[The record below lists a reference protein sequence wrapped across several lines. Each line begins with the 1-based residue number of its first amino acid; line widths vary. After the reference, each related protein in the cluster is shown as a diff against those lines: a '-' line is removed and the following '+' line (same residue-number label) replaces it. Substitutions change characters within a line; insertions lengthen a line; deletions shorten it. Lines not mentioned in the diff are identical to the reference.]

1 MNVGNDDSIISPD
14 LLLERDE
21 SEYWNPHMGERSTS
35 KRHSKVG
42 NPRLILTDLDQVSGA
57 G

>member
-1 MNVGNDDSIISPD
+1 MNVGNDDGIISPD

-42 NPRLILTDLDQVSGA
+42 NPRLILADLDQVSGA